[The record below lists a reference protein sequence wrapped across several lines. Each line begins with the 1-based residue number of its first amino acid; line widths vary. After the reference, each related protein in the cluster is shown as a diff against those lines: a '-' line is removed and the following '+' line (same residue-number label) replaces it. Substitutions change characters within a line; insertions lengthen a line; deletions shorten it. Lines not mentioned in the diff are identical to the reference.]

1 MADETDKPSKPW
13 GEKKENGYMI
23 SYFKGNTEPTTEKI
37 NQKNEKITNE
47 KMGLQRKEENGITEE
62 RSSMTTANGSLK

>member
-1 MADETDKPSKPW
+1 
-13 GEKKENGYMI
+13 MI

>member
-23 SYFKGNTEPTTEKI
+23 SYFKDNTEPTTEKI
-37 NQKNEKITNE
+37 NQKNEKKNSRMRKWGYKGKK
-47 KMGLQRKEENGITEE
+47 KMELQRKEVQWP
-62 RSSMTTANGSLK
+62 RQMVL